1 MIFPARF
8 LFDWMVEDFMRILPH
23 LLAASRPKCKL
34 HLYKG
39 IFRGHARHAPSLL
52 YFFFVLAA
60 HVEAFWAM
68 CWPSC
73 WPLLWTWAFQ
83 CRWVVVY
90 SSRFQKNIVNTK
102 QNAIFGL
109 RCWCFW
115 CVLFC
120 SVFSLFLGHV
130 ALGLCWLYL
139 KLMLRK
145 NRAMLSCCCVLFS
158 PCWAN
163 VEPPW
168 SMLGPCWVMLLALL
182 GRCCVEPMWTHV
194 ALIWSHVA
202 PCWADVD
209 SCGEGHIWYLILGL
223 SWAILCQYWAHV
235 EPFWAMCWPLSCFG
249 VVKFWVHA
257 RRL

>member
-52 YFFFVLAA
+52 YVFFVLAA

-90 SSRFQKNIVNTK
+90 SSRFPKKHRKYQANRNFWVALLMFLMFSFLFRVFPFSWGMLHLGYAGFISSS
-102 QNAIFGL
+102 
-109 RCWCFW
+109 CWEKIEPCW
-115 CVLFC
+115 VVVA
-120 SVFSLFLGHV
+120 SFSAHV
-130 ALGLCWLYL
+130 GPMWSHLGLCWD
-139 KLMLRK
+139 RVG
-145 NRAMLSCCCVLFS
+145 SCC
-158 PCWAN
+158 
-163 VEPPW
+163 
-168 SMLGPCWVMLLALL
+168 
-182 GRCCVEPMWTHV
+182 
-194 ALIWSHVA
+194 
-202 PCWADVD
+202 
-209 SCGEGHIWYLILGL
+209 
-223 SWAILCQYWAHV
+223 
-235 EPFWAMCWPLSCFG
+235 
-249 VVKFWVHA
+249 
-257 RRL
+257 